1 MSHRSTAVAL
11 ACALAACSE
20 SPGPVGASSVSLTPS
35 WLAVATGDS
44 AALTAVAVGPH
55 GDTLPAPALT
65 WSSSNPAVAQVDSGG
80 FVHGLALGSARIRVT
95 YHGRSDS
102 AEVAVLPPVLV
113 GAGDIADCLRTADS
127 ATATLLDTI
136 PGLVFTAGDNAYP
149 NGTLAEY
156 TLCYDPTWGR
166 HKNRTRPS
174 PGNHEY
180 HSLGVGYYA
189 YFGQLAGDSGVGYY
203 SYDFA
208 GWHIISLNSSVPMGA
223 GSAQEQWLRA
233 DLARHPAPCTLAY
246 WHHPRFSSGT
256 THGSNTSVRPLWQ
269 ALYEAQAEVV
279 VSAHEHH
286 YERFA
291 PQQPDGTADPTNG
304 LREFVVGT
312 GGANRY
318 AFGTP
323 IANSEVRNNT
333 SYGVIKLTLNP
344 TGYAWKYI
352 TTTGAVADSGSGAC
366 H

>member
-11 ACALAACSE
+11 VCALAACSI
-20 SPGPVGASSVSLTPS
+20 SPERAGTSSVSLIPT

-44 AALTAVAVGPH
+44 GALAAVAH
-55 GDTLPAPALT
+55 QGDTIPARAVT
-65 WSSSNPAVAQVDSGG
+65 WSSSDPGVATVDAAGL
-80 FVHGLALGSARIRVT
+80 VHGRARGFARITVT
-95 YHGRSDS
+95 YQGKRDS
-102 AEVAVLPPVLV
+102 SEVAVAPPVLV

-127 ATATLLDTI
+127 ATAALLDTI
-136 PGLVFTAGDNAYP
+136 PGIVFTAGDNAYP
-149 NGTLAEY
+149 SGTLAEY

-180 HSLGVGYYA
+180 NSLGLGYYA
-189 YFGQLAGDSGVGYY
+189 YFGHLAGDSGVGYY

-208 GWHIISLNSSVPMGA
+208 GWHIISLNSNVPTSA

-233 DLARHPAPCTLAY
+233 DLALHPALCTLAY

-256 THGSNTSVRPLWQ
+256 THGSSTSVRPLWQ
-269 ALYEAQAEVV
+269 ALFDAHADVV
-279 VSAHEHH
+279 VSGHEHN

-291 PQQPDGTADPTNG
+291 SQQPDGTADPTNG
-304 LREFVVGT
+304 VREFVVGT
-312 GGANRY
+312 GGASLY
-318 AFGTP
+318 AFGAP

-333 SYGVIKLTLNP
+333 TNGVIKLALNP
-344 TGYAWKYI
+344 TGYAWEFI
-352 TTTGAVADSGSGAC
+352 STTGAVTDSGSGAC